1 MSDDS
6 GLSALAVVM
15 IVSCAALVMTT
26 NRMYGQP
33 TFFSPH
39 SSSSLDEKDCS
50 GGTSST
56 GKASRERAATGHG
69 NVFGRV
75 PEFGVLEVI
84 LSFLSPADLVGTA
97 AVSTAFR
104 RSSIAEHLWMQ
115 HCERTYSWEPTAAQP
130 PLPQLGEARCLEQ
143 QQEEHQHR
151 HVQHRHKQQ
160 RGEEEEEEEDEE
172 RWGGSGRFHR
182 SKACSA
188 CSSCCSRSSGGG
200 GYHEATHARPP
211 PAPSTTASRTTADAR
226 RSGSCGRNGGNG
238 PPLPSSVSWS
248 CCDRSGYHCP
258 WREAFFRA
266 HRTRPL
272 DLLRE
277 LSSSVPSNAQQPPS
291 QPPSEQQCI
300 VVLHGK
306 VYDLT
311 GFLSSHPGGA
321 LILQEHASTDA
332 TDAFER

>member
-1 MSDDS
+1 SSVQVPTRANKHSSPQETAAGKLRGMSDES

-15 IVSCAALVMTT
+15 VVSCAALVMTT

-39 SSSSLDEKDCS
+39 SSSSSLDEKDCS

-115 HCERTYSWEPTAAQP
+115 HCERTFSWEPTAAQP
-130 PLPQLGEARCLEQ
+130 PLPQLGEARCPEQQ

-160 RGEEEEEEEDEE
+160 
-172 RWGGSGRFHR
+172 
-182 SKACSA
+182 
-188 CSSCCSRSSGGG
+188 
-200 GYHEATHARPP
+200 
-211 PAPSTTASRTTADAR
+211 
-226 RSGSCGRNGGNG
+226 
-238 PPLPSSVSWS
+238 
-248 CCDRSGYHCP
+248 
-258 WREAFFRA
+258 
-266 HRTRPL
+266 
-272 DLLRE
+272 
-277 LSSSVPSNAQQPPS
+277 
-291 QPPSEQQCI
+291 
-300 VVLHGK
+300 
-306 VYDLT
+306 
-311 GFLSSHPGGA
+311 
-321 LILQEHASTDA
+321 
-332 TDAFER
+332 